1 MPERTR
7 GSELTPLDRL
17 FIEIITEEGPC
28 TPTELAQKAVIKLDM
43 PVNENLNNQYN
54 RLGVEFAAVM
64 LPAKDWFFKK
74 VKLTEDW
81 KYSPRTQD

>member
-7 GSELTPLDRL
+7 SELTPLDQF
-17 FIEIITEEGPC
+17 FIKIIAEEGPC
-28 TPTELAQKAVIKLDM
+28 TPTELAQKTVTKLDM
-43 PVNENLNNQYN
+43 PVNENLHNQYN

-64 LPAKDWFFKK
+64 LPAKDWFFRK

-81 KYSPRTQD
+81 KYSLRTQD